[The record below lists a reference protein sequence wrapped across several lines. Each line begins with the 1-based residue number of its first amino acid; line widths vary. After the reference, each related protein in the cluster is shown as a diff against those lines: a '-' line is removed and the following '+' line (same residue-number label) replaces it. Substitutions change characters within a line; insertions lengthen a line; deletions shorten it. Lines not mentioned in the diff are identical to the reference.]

1 MPTITRSRSP
11 DSVLSEQAREAGQW
25 QHRGKTMR
33 SRATVWVFSIAFTLA
48 CSGQKLVESEPL
60 PQWVTELIQ
69 ELESQPVANPPAYI
83 ARYDYKG
90 QVVYY
95 LPPRCCDIP
104 SVLFS
109 AEGGLLT
116 AQLNA

>member
-1 MPTITRSRSP
+1 
-11 DSVLSEQAREAGQW
+11 
-25 QHRGKTMR
+25 MR

-69 ELESQPVANPPAYI
+69 ELESQPVANPRAYI